1 MQTSD
6 YLVIGSGI
14 AGLSF
19 ALEAAK
25 YGHVTVV
32 TKRERDEANTRY
44 AQGGI
49 AAVWDDEDSF
59 EAHIRDTHVAGAH
72 LCSDEAVR
80 ITVTEGPER
89 VRELIKLGVRFTREE
104 NSDAYDLHLEGGH
117 SARRILHAGDIT
129 GAEIQRA
136 LVASADEHPNITIL
150 DEHLAVNLITTRD
163 LSTQAEGNRVYGAYV
178 LDVQANEVRP
188 YVGRAVILATGGLG
202 KVYLYTSNP
211 DVATGDGHAMAF
223 RAGASMANM
232 EFVQFHPT
240 CLFHPKAKNFLIS
253 EALRGEGGELIRQD
267 GTAFMEKY
275 HELGSLAPRDIVAR
289 AIDHELKMT
298 GDDCVFLDMTHHSRD
313 FIEKHFP
320 NIHARCMSFG
330 VDMVE
335 KPIPV
340 VPAAHYACGGVL
352 VGNHGESDLEG
363 LYAIGEVSCT
373 GLHGANRLASNSLLE
388 GVVYARRAVNHARQY
403 VEAQSHALPEIP
415 AWNSFRA
422 RDPEEM
428 VVVSQNWDEIRR
440 FMWNYVGIVR
450 TNKRLLRARAR
461 IDMLMQEIHQYYWD
475 FTISRDLIELRNIAT
490 VSKLIIESALLRRE
504 SRGLHTNRDYPD
516 SYDAYKTPTV
526 VSRRELGLT
535 V

>member
-1 MQTSD
+1 MERSD

-19 ALEAAK
+19 ALEVAK
-25 YGHVTVV
+25 HGSVTVV
-32 TKRERDEANTRY
+32 TKRSRQEANTRY

-59 EAHIRDTHVAGAH
+59 EAHIKDTHVAGAG
-72 LCSDEAVR
+72 LCDEAAVR

-89 VRELIKLGVRFTREE
+89 VRELIERGVEFTREE
-104 NSDAYDLHLEGGH
+104 DGDAYDLHLEGGH

-136 LVASADEHPNITIL
+136 LVAAASAHPNITIL
-150 DEHLAVNLITTRD
+150 DEHLAVNLITERD
-163 LSTQAEGNRVYGAYV
+163 LGFKPNGHPQRVFGAYV
-178 LDVQANEVRP
+178 LDVEGGDVSP
-188 YVGRAVILATGGLG
+188 FLGRVVVLATGGFG

-223 RAGASMANM
+223 RAGASMGNM

-253 EALRGEGGELIRQD
+253 EALRGEGGVLIRQD
-267 GTAFMEKY
+267 GTAFMKKY
-275 HELGSLAPRDIVAR
+275 HELESLAPRDIVAR
-289 AIDHELKMT
+289 AIDHELKTT
-298 GDDCVFLDMTHHSRD
+298 GDDCVYLDMTHHSRE

-320 NIHARCMSFG
+320 NIHGRCMTFG
-330 VDMVE
+330 IDMVE
-335 KPIPV
+335 SPIPV

-352 VGNHGESDLEG
+352 VGEHGESDLTG

-388 GVVYARRAVNHARQY
+388 GVVYARRAANHARAFLDADTR
-403 VEAQSHALPEIP
+403 ELPEVP
-415 AWNSFRA
+415 AWSSYRA

-428 VVVSQNWDEIRR
+428 VVISQNWDEIRR

-461 IDMLMQEIHQYYWD
+461 IDLLMQEIHQFYWD

-490 VSKLIIESALLRRE
+490 VAKLIIESALLRRE
-504 SRGLHTNRDYPD
+504 SRGLHTNRDYPE
-516 SYDAYKTPTV
+516 SRDAFLKPTII
-526 VSRRELGLT
+526 SRTELGL
-535 V
+535 